1 MSTLAVGTIKS
12 VSSAPPVFQNTSG
25 TEKGQL
31 IKVWI
36 NFNGS
41 GTVAIRDSFNISSL
55 TDNGTGD
62 YSLNYS
68 DAFSND
74 DYCLA
79 GTAGYNAEFIA
90 NHLNGG
96 GQSTTY
102 STSSCRFSVRHVYN
116 TSTLSDANHVEVMII
131 GDS

>member
-12 VSSAPPVFQNTSG
+12 ISSAPPVFHNTSG

-31 IKVWI
+31 IKAWCSW
-36 NFNGS
+36 NGT
-41 GTVAIRDSFNISSL
+41 GTAAIRDSYNISSL

-62 YSLNYS
+62 FTLNFS

-79 GTAGYNAEFIA
+79 GTAGPNSEYIA

-96 GQSTTY
+96 GTTSNY
-102 STSSCRFSVRHVYN
+102 TTSSCRFSIRHVYN
-116 TSTLSDANHVEVMII
+116 NNLSDAEFNEVMII

>member
-1 MSTLAVGTIKS
+1 MSTLSVGTIKS

-36 NFNGS
+36 NFQGS

-68 DAFSND
+68 NAFSND

-79 GTAGYNAEFIA
+79 GTAGYNSEYIS
-90 NHLNGG
+90 NHLNGSG
-96 GQSTTY
+96 GATTY
-102 STSSCRFSVRHVYN
+102 STSSCRFTVKHVYN
-116 TSTLSDANHVEVMII
+116 NNLSDANHVEVMII